1 MLLKNTKIAL
11 VIALTSA
18 LPLTA
23 IASGSEGVSGGETN
37 DAQMYNVGK
46 AVYAQKLACSN
57 CPLAGKALNAMLAKD
72 LLAGNQTQSLNADDK
87 TALTSYLKRRFKL

>member
-1 MLLKNTKIAL
+1 MSLKPIKLTLTALLM
-11 VIALTSA
+11 SA
-18 LPLTA
+18 LPFVAL
-23 IASGSEGVSGGETN
+23 ASGSEGVSGGETSE
-37 DAQMYNVGK
+37 AQMYNVGK

>member
-1 MLLKNTKIAL
+1 MFLKHAKLAL
-11 VIALTSA
+11 ATALMST
-18 LPLTA
+18 LPLVA
-23 IASGSEGVSGGETN
+23 VASGSEGVSGGETS

-57 CPLAGKALNAMLAKD
+57 CPLAGKPLNAMLAKE

-87 TALTSYLKRRFKL
+87 TALASYLKRRFKL